1 MGVRAHQCC
10 FETGKDTDDKRSQP
24 PRAPCGGMRLHRC
37 RGDWSH
43 RMRWLLEAELDVHIR
58 YWGEGQRV
66 RGRSIQYRRHL
77 PQDPGLDAQ
86 PLIRPTP
93 SAAVVDDRL
102 GGCTFLLPGQQIAD
116 SNLTVAFEVG
126 GDGPTRYMDDI
137 NGTFSAGGTTVNTG
151 DKLTTPLPGVGD
163 KAVWG
168 ATGGEYP
175 TVSALKGNVYCSV
188 STTSDATKL
197 AIIGDPNKPLPVGT
211 QAQQLQ
217 YAQLEGKLCTDLFS
231 QVG

>member
-1 MGVRAHQCC
+1 MTSVHNHRGRLAVACAC
-10 FETGKDTDDKRSQP
+10 IAVAAIGLTG
-24 PRAPCGGMRLHRC
+24 CGGSSKPSSTSTSGTGAKVNGSVAGQSDTAAIC
-37 RGDWSH
+37 RKIPVS
-43 RMRWLLEAELDVHIR
+43 
-58 YWGEGQRV
+58 
-66 RGRSIQYRRHL
+66 
-77 PQDPGLDAQ
+77 DAQ
-86 PLIRPTP
+86 PLIRPTL
-93 SAAVVDDRL
+93 SAAVVDDGL

-126 GDGPTRYMDDI
+126 GDGPTRYTDDI

-151 DKLTTPLPGVGD
+151 DKLTAPLPGVGD

-197 AIIGDPNKPLPVGT
+197 SIIGDPNEPLPVGT